1 MRKILVKKK
10 ELNNILGSSRR
21 EGMTIVP
28 LTLYFNDK
36 GIAKITIGLAK
47 GKKKQDKR
55 SSIKDREWGRNQQRL
70 LKNYKK

>member
-1 MRKILVKKK
+1 
-10 ELNNILGSSRR
+10 
-21 EGMTIVP
+21 MTIVP

-55 SSIKDREWGRNQQRL
+55 ASIKDKEWGRNQQRL
-70 LKNYKK
+70 LKNYKNNISIYFLS